1 MKDLRSQLSAALGVP
16 VPAVSPAA
24 LPAAAP
30 GPLDPDAHLIDPWL
44 EALRPHC
51 RALGLEL
58 GARPVLGHARQLT
71 DQAVKKLKDAGR
83 GRDAAALADLRDRFF
98 DRRDKAGW
106 AALKDAFA
114 ADALPEKTYRALKQ
128 EGACPHQALA
138 RLARI
143 PAAERVGMGHARLR
157 ERLLGT

>member
-1 MKDLRSQLSAALGVP
+1 MKDLRVQLAAAFGRPL
-16 VPAVSPAA
+16 PAEAPAA
-24 LPAAAP
+24 PAAPP
-30 GPLDPDAHLIDPWL
+30 GPLDPEAHLADPWL

-51 RALGLEL
+51 RALGLDL

-83 GRDAAALADLRDRFF
+83 GRDAAALAELRDHFF

-106 AALKDAFA
+106 AAVKEAFA
-114 ADALPEKTYRALKQ
+114 ADGLPEKTYRALKQ
-128 EGACPHQALA
+128 EGACPHQTLV

-143 PAAERVGMGHARLR
+143 PAAERAGMGHARLR
-157 ERLLGT
+157 ERLLAT